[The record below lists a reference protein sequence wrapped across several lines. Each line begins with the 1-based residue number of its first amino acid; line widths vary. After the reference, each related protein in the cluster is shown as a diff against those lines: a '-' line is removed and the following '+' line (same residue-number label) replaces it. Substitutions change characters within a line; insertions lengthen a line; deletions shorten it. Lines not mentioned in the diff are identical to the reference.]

1 MKLLTGTHPW
11 KEIYIVHLVEQAASY
26 KNFNIAGDLTSYPD
40 SLMISPDVEKILIF
54 GQDSRGTLVSLPLSF
69 CLTFSC
75 LRGCPKYPC
84 CSALND

>member
-1 MKLLTGTHPW
+1 M
-11 KEIYIVHLVEQAASY
+11 YLVERAASY
-26 KNFNIAGDLTSYPD
+26 INVYIAGDLTSYPD
-40 SLMISPDVEKILIF
+40 SLTISPEVEKLLSL
-54 GQDSRGTLVSLPLSF
+54 GQDSRETLVSLPLSF